1 MELKW
6 LKFDREWNVDLN
18 LVERG
23 VSSDAKVGEKD
34 VDIRDSK
41 VVAPIYVD

>member
-23 VSSDAKVGEKD
+23 VSSDAKVREKD